1 PAPTGRVQI
10 DDFPEARMPRTV
22 PASSAGSEE
31 ADGPLPKRAPRVPVG
46 EAGPAL
52 DAAWRAEQ
60 AVRNREIARHGIQ
73 DASELL
79 AHRYRLPDVDAG
91 FSLLRQASQRH
102 NVKLHS
108 VADAVNHVRPPSGTK
123 VWFPGRA
130 RTAPPA
136 TSALNRSRDRG
147 RAREWQ
153 YSDLTKEVLSQ
164 TLAIV
169 GAPRGSMHVIESDL
183 VRLEHQRNLDGPYS
197 DRFAFVEDSE
207 SLAYWHLAS
216 MCQVIVHDL
225 QKAARFLEAESH
237 RVLLESGCR
246 ASHTVP
252 LLDEGHRLMGVVWAH
267 YDRPLSTG
275 LDDEQQRDLDT
286 VGAQAGAW
294 LSWHRRTVLMDALE
308 DLHHLATDRDPENC

>member
-1 PAPTGRVQI
+1 
-10 DDFPEARMPRTV
+10 MPRTA
-22 PASSAGSEE
+22 PACSDANEE
-31 ADGPLPKRAPRVPVG
+31 ADGPSPTRAPHPLAG
-46 EAGPAL
+46 DAGPAL

-79 AHRYRLPDVDAG
+79 ADRYRLPGVEAA

-108 VADAVNHVRPPSGTK
+108 VADAIKHVRPPSDTA

-136 TSALNRSRDRG
+136 TSALHRSRDRG

-164 TLAIV
+164 TLGLV
-169 GAPRGSMHVIESDL
+169 GAPRGSMHVVESDL

-216 MCQVIVHDL
+216 TCQVVVHDL
-225 QKAARFLEAESH
+225 WKAASFLEAESH
-237 RVLLESGCR
+237 RVLLASGCR
-246 ASHTVP
+246 ASLTVP
-252 LLDEGHRLMGVVWAH
+252 LLDEEHRLMGVVWAH
-267 YDRPLSTG
+267 YDHPLRAG
-275 LDDEQQRDLDT
+275 PDDGRARDLDT
-286 VGAQAGAW
+286 LGAQAGAW
-294 LSWHRRTVLMDALE
+294 LAWHRRTVLMDALE
-308 DLHHLATDRDPENC
+308 DLHHMATDRAPRTR

>member
-1 PAPTGRVQI
+1 
-10 DDFPEARMPRTV
+10 M
-22 PASSAGSEE
+22 
-31 ADGPLPKRAPRVPVG
+31 
-46 EAGPAL
+46 
-52 DAAWRAEQ
+52 
-60 AVRNREIARHGIQ
+60 Q